1 MKKVNV
7 GMLSLGVLVFFLIST
22 IILTITLGTQK
33 LDPHSQA
40 SFDKNEADVIVAGAG
55 SGGVVAAIQAARA
68 GASVILLEE
77 TDWVGG
83 QMTAAGVTSMDGGD
97 PAWTGGI
104 YKEFIDKVKNHYKV
118 LNKSISTCYWNQTT
132 TCFEPSVGQQIIT
145 SMINAQPN
153 ISLRL
158 KTQIISAQKSGN
170 TITSLTIKKDNV
182 VSLLKAKVFIDAT
195 EYGDLLPLVDAAY
208 RSGNSINTSLNESAC
223 IQDITYTA
231 VMKKYPDGVPNNL
244 KITIPPP
251 GYTKEREDEF
261 ASIVTK
267 DGYNEGFNG
276 TYPVSWAIH
285 NAYRGMPDSSNP
297 TNYTAWDPA
306 AITKT
311 GVNWANDF
319 PVNVRYLEDKTYRK
333 LQNCEAKLKTIQF
346 IYYVQN
352 ILGESLWSVA
362 NDEGYDTS
370 YNREEN
376 NCAIIPD
383 SLKSIEQNM
392 PVIPYVRESRRAIGS
407 FTLTAKD
414 IYRSGTPPKA
424 TKTFSNSIAVGDYPV
439 DLHNCKAEENL
450 ESDLETLSDKSRNGP
465 FQIPIETLFSNNI
478 DNLILAEKNLSQSR
492 LANGATR
499 LQPITMLTG
508 QAAGAVAALAVK
520 WDIVPKQVPV
530 RQVQRL
536 ITESKAHIV
545 PFLDVSVNDPTFSS
559 VQQIAARGIMIGIGN
574 LLFAPND
581 VIKRNQMAAVLSKA
595 FSIPKD
601 NPTTATF
608 IDVPITDSFFPYIQ
622 GIYKA
627 GMTAGCSTT
636 SLEYCPTNA
645 LTNAELGVFALR
657 GWQRTNN
664 SIQPVPTGY
673 SIYSDLSTTHWG
685 FKYAEGLSKAGLLWY
700 CDETAKKF
708 CPDEPVSRKQVSFVL
723 NTILN
728 YQDFLATP
736 TIEPIPSST
745 LSITALPTITST
757 LIPIPT
763 LIPSSTPTQTPIP
776 TPTQNIADLDNNG
789 KVTIIDYV
797 LFMQYWW
804 LNTIDKGDLN
814 GDGKLS
820 VIDYT
825 VFMNGWHQSR

>member
-1 MKKVNV
+1 MVAIPKQVRI
-7 GMLSLGVLVFFLIST
+7 GVFSFVIFVFLLIST
-22 IILTITLGTQK
+22 LILANTLNRQK
-33 LDPHSQA
+33 VDSRSQA
-40 SFDKNEADVIVAGAG
+40 SFDKNEVDVIIAGAG
-55 SGGVVAAIQAARA
+55 TGGIAAAIQAAQA

-77 TDWVGG
+77 TDWIGG

-104 YKEFIDKVKNHYKV
+104 YKEFIDKVKNHYT
-118 LNKSISTCYWNQTT
+118 LLGKSMSTCYWNQTT
-132 TCFEPSVGQQIIT
+132 KCFEPSVGKQILE
-145 SMINAQPN
+145 SMINAQSK

-158 KTQIISAQKSGN
+158 RTQIMSVQKSEN
-170 TITSLTIKKDNV
+170 TITSLTVKNDNTTT
-182 VSLLKAKVFIDAT
+182 LLKAKVIIDAT
-195 EYGDLLPLVDAAY
+195 EYGDLLSMAGAPY
-208 RSGNSINTSLNESAC
+208 RSGNSISTSLNENAC

-244 KITIPPP
+244 KITTPPS
-251 GYTKEREDEF
+251 GYTQEIENEF
-261 ASIVTK
+261 ASIVAK
-267 DGYNEGFNG
+267 DGYSEGFNG

-285 NAYRGMPDSSNP
+285 NAYRGMPDSGNP
-297 TNYTAWDPA
+297 LSYDAWNA
-306 AITKT
+306 SAITKT

-319 PVNVRYLEDKTYRK
+319 PVNVKYLEDKTYRK
-333 LQNCEAKLKTIQF
+333 EQNCKAKLKTIQF

-362 NDEGYDTS
+362 NDEGYDTA

-383 SLKSIEQNM
+383 SLKPIERNM
-392 PVIPYVRESRRAIGS
+392 PVIPYVRESRRAIGL

-424 TKTFSNSIAVGDYPV
+424 TKTFSHSIAVGDYPV
-439 DLHNCKAEENL
+439 DLHNCNKEENL

-465 FQIPIETLFSNNI
+465 FQIPIEALFSKDIN
-478 DNLILAEKNLSQSR
+478 NLILTEKNLSQSR

-508 QAAGAVAALAVK
+508 QAAGAIAALAVK
-520 WDIVPKQVPV
+520 WDIVANQVPI

-536 ITESKAHIV
+536 LTEAKAHIV
-545 PFLDVSVNDPTFSS
+545 PFLDVSVDDKTFSS

-574 LLFAPND
+574 LLFAPSD
-581 VIKRNQMAAVLSKA
+581 VLYRNQMAAVLSKA
-595 FSIPKD
+595 FTIPKD
-601 NPTTATF
+601 NPNTATF
-608 IDVPITDSFFPYIQ
+608 SDVSTTDSFFASIQ

-636 SLEYCPTNA
+636 SMIYCPTQA
-645 LTNAELGVFALR
+645 LTNAELAVFALR
-657 GWQRTNN
+657 GWQKTNP
-664 SIQPVPTGY
+664 SLKPFLTGTPTY
-673 SIYSDLSTTHWG
+673 TDLPSTHWG
-685 FKYAEGLSKAGLLWY
+685 FKWVEGLSIAGLQWY
-700 CDETAKKF
+700 CDEAAKKF

-723 NTILN
+723 ATILN
-728 YQDFLATP
+728 YQDIA
-736 TIEPIPSST
+736 PIPTLLPSPTNTPLST
-745 LSITALPTITST
+745 PT

-763 LIPSSTPTQTPIP
+763 LIPSPTPTQTPTP
-776 TPTQNIADLDNNG
+776 TPAQNIADIDNNG
-789 KVTIIDYV
+789 KVNIIDYV

-804 LNTIDKGDLN
+804 LHTIEKGDLN

-820 VIDYT
+820 VRDYT
-825 VFMNGWHQSR
+825 IFMNSWNESH